1 MKKERF
7 VAGFFSSL
15 MDKNIRFKLNPNSNP
30 KPFSSGNIEV
40 IEENFVD
47 LHSDIAQ
54 KVDALITVNER
65 VEFTEKLEH
74 FPEEK
79 VDLDP

>member
-1 MKKERF
+1 MEKERF
-7 VAGFFSSL
+7 VAGIFSSL
-15 MDKNIRFKLNPNSNP
+15 KNKYIRFRLHPNSNP
-30 KPFSSGNIEV
+30 KPSSSENIGV
-40 IEENFVD
+40 MEENFID